1 MDKIAG
7 VSNHYWFS
15 GRNTIWGMKRDTR
28 QVVIDN
34 INMLLEVSG
43 DSQHDLAKRLG
54 WKQSTISNMLSGRH
68 HISIER
74 ADAIAQAY
82 GLEGWHLLL
91 RGLPRDLHESETIS
105 ALFANYLKSSSMGRT
120 NINRVAEME
129 ARYTDPENNGNPTGT
144 EG

>member
-1 MDKIAG
+1 
-7 VSNHYWFS
+7 
-15 GRNTIWGMKRDTR
+15 MKRDTR
-28 QVVIDN
+28 KVVIDN
-34 INMLLEVSG
+34 IQMLMSIAG
-43 DSQHDLAKRLG
+43 DSQHALAKKLG
-54 WKQSTISNMLSGRH
+54 WKQSTISNILSGRH
-68 HISIER
+68 NISIEK

-105 ALFANYLKSSSMGRT
+105 ALFTNYLKSSSTGRT

-129 ARYTDPENNGNPTGT
+129 ARYTDPEGNGNPTGT